1 MVQDDVQGNVIDAR
15 AVLQEFEALKAKLTP
30 DVLKNLQDN
39 KKDIIE
45 LLSHEIIQRYYFQKG
60 EIQYSL
66 RDDMDLKTT
75 LEKLN
80 NKDEFASLLMNK

>member
-1 MVQDDVQGNVIDAR
+1 MAEIEGLDKTAKE
-15 AVLQEFEALKAKLTP
+15 EFEALKAKLTP

-66 RDDMDLKTT
+66 RDDMDMKTAM
-75 LEKLN
+75 EKLS

>member
-1 MVQDDVQGNVIDAR
+1 MKRVKLDKIDR
-15 AVLQEFEALKAKLTP
+15 KI
-30 DVLKNLQDN
+30 LKNLQDN

>member
-1 MVQDDVQGNVIDAR
+1 M
-15 AVLQEFEALKAKLTP
+15 
-30 DVLKNLQDN
+30 LKNLQDN